1 LNTLDHLHDMGIPLV
16 CDKWLT
22 LPSNPDLLN
31 VDKLYDNN
39 NDKKTKDKKG
49 HQHSPSA
56 GKEDLLVLVRSI

>member
-1 LNTLDHLHDMGIPLV
+1 MDHLHDMGIPLV

-39 NDKKTKDKKG
+39 DKKTKDKKG

-56 GKEDLLVLVRSI
+56 GKEDLLVRSI